1 MGQQALAADFKESV
15 VQVPLAPFQDE
26 EAKLAQLPTKPY
38 EFPDGF
44 LLQAGVDRFRLGETF
59 FQPAKYYDVTL
70 VRTAP
75 SRCVAPPPS
84 LTRIPARPPLPSV
97 AVDAQNGVPQI
108 KGVGSGD
115 ELVGVHQLVAH
126 AIRQVDPDIAG
137 TLLASTVVTGGSTL
151 TPGFVDRLGSE
162 LTQMLASVRGPR
174 PWSATAPAP
183 LLILVPGS
191 PRGYGVQNKLKLN
204 AAGSTIERRFAA
216 WIGGSIL
223 ASLGSFQQMWMSKQ
237 DYDEGG
243 RSVLEQKF
251 H

>member
-70 VRTAP
+70 VRIIHMCRLATTQP
-75 SRCVAPPPS
+75 L
-84 LTRIPARPPLPSV
+84 LTCTSV
-97 AVDAQNGVPQI
+97 RTFLRSFAYAQNGVPQI
-108 KGVGSGD
+108 KGVGNGD
-115 ELVGVHQLVAH
+115 DLVGVHQLVAH

-162 LTQMLASVRGPR
+162 LTQMLASVRGTR
-174 PWSATAPAP
+174 
-183 LLILVPGS
+183 L
-191 PRGYGVQNKLKLN
+191 
-204 AAGSTIERRFAA
+204 
-216 WIGGSIL
+216 
-223 ASLGSFQQMWMSKQ
+223 
-237 DYDEGG
+237 
-243 RSVLEQKF
+243 
-251 H
+251 